1 MKNKFFVTRKYYD
14 RVTRELTNKIL
25 EQKRRIE
32 YLENRV
38 GNYELSPCRF
48 DDLMSNLHRALGN
61 MADVYSIICLVHDA
75 FHEIE
80 EDARHD

>member
-32 YLENRV
+32 YL
-38 GNYELSPCRF
+38 GNLTNTHHEIARLNKIRT
-48 DDLMSNLHRALGN
+48 DDLYNISSRVLDDIL
-61 MADVYSIICLVHDA
+61 SIIHDIRQ
-75 FHEIE
+75 EL
-80 EDARHD
+80 EDAYYD